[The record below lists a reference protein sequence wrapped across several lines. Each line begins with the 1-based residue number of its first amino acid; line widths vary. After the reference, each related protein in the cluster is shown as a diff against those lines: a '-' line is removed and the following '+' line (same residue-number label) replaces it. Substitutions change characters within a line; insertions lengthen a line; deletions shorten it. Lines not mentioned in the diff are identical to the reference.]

1 MSNLGGYIT
10 ATKSI
15 KKLGGP
21 KRSVTIFLIFGLLL
35 FVAGV
40 FVGLLF

>member
-1 MSNLGGYIT
+1 MSNLGGYIV

-21 KRSVTIFLIFGLLL
+21 KWSVTIFLILGLII
-35 FVAGV
+35 FIAGV